1 METLFFRT
9 VEERRELFIATGAR
23 MGIRA
28 ELAEKDFWVCW
39 ILRRLFTLPEL
50 GEHLTFKGGTSLSK
64 AYGLIDR
71 FSEDID
77 LILERAWLGVP
88 NEPTGSELQWLKK
101 IKKACRYKVRD
112 DLIPMLAKELDARLK
127 GELWELVSP
136 QSGDED
142 PRMVVFRYP
151 TAFPERVGD
160 YVLSEVKMEFNSRS
174 DAEPANE
181 AEVRPYAAIEFPDV
195 LPEAGTR
202 LRCLAPERTFL
213 EKATLL
219 HEELLRP
226 IQLGVRSRLSRHIY
240 DLAQMLAHG
249 FEGRILDNLDLYQA
263 VVRHRAVF
271 FANDWMGDYS
281 GMLTG
286 MLILRPADDR
296 LAEWRRDYK
305 ETGIM
310 FFSEPPPFGDLL
322 DAVDSFAR
330 NLNKARG
337 LTG

>member
-1 METLFFRT
+1 
-9 VEERRELFIATGAR
+9 
-23 MGIRA
+23 
-28 ELAEKDFWVCW
+28 
-39 ILRRLFTLPEL
+39 
-50 GEHLTFKGGTSLSK
+50 
-64 AYGLIDR
+64 
-71 FSEDID
+71 
-77 LILERAWLGVP
+77 
-88 NEPTGSELQWLKK
+88 
-101 IKKACRYKVRD
+101 
-112 DLIPMLAKELDARLK
+112 
-127 GELWELVSP
+127 
-136 QSGDED
+136 
-142 PRMVVFRYP
+142 MVVFRYP